1 MKMMLGD
8 VHQSLLRS
16 VRNAIAAD
24 SCLGKW
30 ASTGGTAPPLV
41 IEDFSSTPWA
51 SLTFVGRRHS
61 IALRL
66 AGPTMEV
73 EAAYD
78 RLVALL
84 TEPAFE
90 LKGHFLAEMDVVDVD
105 ASIDLDGGMR
115 MAVTVEAL
123 TIEE

>member
-1 MKMMLGD
+1 MRMIFGD

-24 SCLGKW
+24 SWLGKW
-30 ASTGGTAPPLV
+30 SVAGSSEPALV
-41 IEDFSSTPWA
+41 IEDFNSTPWA
-51 SLTFVGRRHS
+51 SLTFTGRRHS

-66 AGPTMEV
+66 TGPTMEV

-90 LKGHFLAEMDVVDVD
+90 LKGHFRAEIDVVDVD

-123 TIEE
+123 TIAE